1 VSTRWKSPGNYF
13 WVSFFCPSN
22 LSETVSSGTDEQ
34 VGSSSQSTMTQTNKN
49 MYHTNATKEK
59 DEMQVVDEDENVHHE
74 HVVERTT
81 RRRNRTPSRSI
92 HK

>member
-1 VSTRWKSPGNYF
+1 
-13 WVSFFCPSN
+13 
-22 LSETVSSGTDEQ
+22 
-34 VGSSSQSTMTQTNKN
+34 

-59 DEMQVVDEDENVHHE
+59 DEVQVVDEDENIHHE
-74 HVVERTT
+74 HVVGRTT